1 VSYKREQDSSHS
13 DDDKELDQ
21 PPSQAEILRR
31 AFAGDDVEESF
42 EKEKQ
47 ETMAD
52 EDEKVVDETL
62 PGWGSWVGEGISR
75 REKRKNKGKVLRK
88 QEGIKPKDRRDFR
101 LKNVIINQKRVK
113 KNVDYLASS
122 LPFPFTNRTEYER
135 SIRMP
140 IGGEWNVKKSFVENT
155 KPRIIVKQ
163 GSIVLPMEK
172 PLV

>member
-1 VSYKREQDSSHS
+1 
-13 DDDKELDQ
+13 
-21 PPSQAEILRR
+21 
-31 AFAGDDVEESF
+31 
-42 EKEKQ
+42 
-47 ETMAD
+47 MAD
-52 EDEKVVDETL
+52 EDEKIVDETL

-88 QEGIKPKDRRDFR
+88 QEGIKPKDRKDFK

-113 KNVDYLASS
+113 KNVEYLAST
-122 LPFPFTNRTEYER
+122 LPFPFTNRTEYEQ

-172 PLV
+172 PVV